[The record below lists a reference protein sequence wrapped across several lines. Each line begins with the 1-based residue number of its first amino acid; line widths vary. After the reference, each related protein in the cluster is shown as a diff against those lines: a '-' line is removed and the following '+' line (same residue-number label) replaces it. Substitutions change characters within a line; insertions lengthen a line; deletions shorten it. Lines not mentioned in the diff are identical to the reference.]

1 MQLERFDHVNV
12 RTTRLQAMVDWY
24 GEVLGMRPGE
34 RPPFAFGGAWLYL
47 GDQALVHLVE
57 VQEAPRADYPGL
69 EHFALKAKGL
79 AGFLAALAARGEK
92 HKVNVV
98 PGFGIIQVN
107 IWDPDGNHIHID
119 FGPEEKAA
127 LES

>member
-12 RTTRLQAMVDWY
+12 RTTRLQPMIDWY
-24 GEVLGMRPGE
+24 GDVLGMRPGA
-34 RPPFAFGGAWLYL
+34 RPPFPFGGAWLYL

-57 VQEAPRADYPGL
+57 VKEPPRAEHPGL
-69 EHFALKAKGL
+69 EHFALRGRGL
-79 AGFLAALAARGEK
+79 AEFLATLKARGEE
-92 HKVNVV
+92 HQVSVV

-107 IWDPDGNHIHID
+107 VWDPDRNHIHVD

-127 LES
+127 LDG